1 MTREAKHPYSS
12 ISLFTGAGGLDLG
25 LEAAGFSVRAALE
38 MEQDCVGTIRKNRDW
53 PVIDRSIHEVTSEEI
68 LEAAGLEVGEAD
80 LLVGGPPCQPF
91 SKSGYWASGDTKRL
105 DDPRA
110 TTLEGFLR
118 VLRDIR
124 PKAFLLEN
132 VAGLAYSGKDE
143 GIHFI
148 TRAIEQVNK
157 ECGTRYRSELLL
169 LNAVDFG
176 VPQIRERAFLVG
188 SSTGKV
194 FGRMKPSH
202 HSPEARGMLR
212 QMRLTSSEQVYR
224 TAWDA
229 IGDLQEDCAHNLKLS
244 GKWAELLPAIPEGSN
259 YLYHTER
266 GDGLPLFGW
275 RRRFWNFLLKLA
287 KDLPSWTIT
296 ASPGPATGPFHW
308 SNRRLSV
315 RELCRIQTFPDG
327 YGIVGSYRSAL
338 RQIGNAVPCALAE
351 AIGIEIRARFLGDL
365 SAKNLKPSLVP
376 PRRAPIPPPEPVAAV
391 PPKYLDLIGSHAPHP
406 GTGKGHRA
414 KANRLN
420 AEAG

>member
-1 MTREAKHPYSS
+1 MTVEARGSYST
-12 ISLFTGAGGLDLG
+12 ISLFSGAGGLDLG
-25 LEAAGFSVRAALE
+25 LEAAGFDVRAALE
-38 MEQDCVGTIRKNRDW
+38 IDRDCVATLRKNRDW
-53 PVIDRSIHEVTSEEI
+53 PIIDRSIHEVSSEEI
-68 LEAAGLEVGEAD
+68 LQSAGLGVGEVD

-118 VLRDIR
+118 ILRDIR

-148 TRAIEQVNK
+148 TRTIEQINK
-157 ECGTRYRSELLL
+157 ECGTRYRPELLL

-176 VPQIRERAFLVG
+176 APQIRERAFLVG

-202 HSPEARGMLR
+202 HPPEAQGSLR
-212 QMRLTSSEQVYR
+212 QMSFTASTQVYR
-224 TAWDA
+224 TVWDA
-229 IGDLQEDCAHNLKLS
+229 IGDLREDLDEDLRLS
-244 GKWAELLPAIPEGSN
+244 GKWADLLPTIPEGSN
-259 YLYHTER
+259 YLYHTEK

-287 KDLPSWTIT
+287 KNLPSWTIT
-296 ASPGPATGPFHW
+296 ATPGPATGPFHW

-315 RELCRIQTFPDG
+315 RELCRLQTFPDG

-338 RQIGNAVPCALAE
+338 RQIGNAVPCVLAE
-351 AIGIEIRARFLGDL
+351 AIGIEIRARLLGDL
-365 SAKNLKPSLVP
+365 SAKSLKASMVP
-376 PRRAPIPPPEPVAAV
+376 PRRLPIPPPEPIAAV
-391 PPKYLDLIGSHAPHP
+391 PPKYLIFIGSHTPHP

-414 KANRLN
+414 RANRLK